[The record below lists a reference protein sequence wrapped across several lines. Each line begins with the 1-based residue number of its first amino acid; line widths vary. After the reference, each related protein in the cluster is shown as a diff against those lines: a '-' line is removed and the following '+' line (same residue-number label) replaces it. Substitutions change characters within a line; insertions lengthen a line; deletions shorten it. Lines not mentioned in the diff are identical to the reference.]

1 MSHLSQDKLLEFA
14 AGRLDERAA
23 ESVYR
28 HLGACEACAQRL
40 QVVQGIRADF
50 EGSWDEFMSE
60 FRARC
65 GGFAL
70 EPVAAPDLQA
80 TCEIVLRGILDGAQ
94 RLATAAG
101 ARLSEITRGGGFE
114 ASFCPVYFGV
124 GDPAET
130 GEASR
135 LAERASRLCGE
146 GRDREARSLLQKA
159 AVLDRQ
165 AGESVTLDLLFE
177 RDKIG
182 EVVVDAG
189 RRSISVL
196 IQPKGP
202 GGARGTVILTPQGAT
217 APEQRA
223 ELRPVEGAYY
233 SLAEFEDVP
242 NCSFSL
248 LVKLDES

>member
-1 MSHLSQDKLLEFA
+1 MSHLSQDELLAFA
-14 AGRLDERAA
+14 AGRLGEEAA
-23 ESVYR
+23 EHAYG
-28 HLGACEACAQRL
+28 HLGACEACAQRFEA
-40 QVVQGIRADF
+40 VREIRADF
-50 EGSWDEFMSE
+50 EGSWDEFLNES
-60 FRARC
+60 RARC
-65 GGFAL
+65 A
-70 EPVAAPDLQA
+70 ERTTEAETPRLQA
-80 TCEIVLRGILDGAQ
+80 TGEVLLRGLIDGVQ

-101 ARLSEITRGGGFE
+101 TRLTELTRGPGSFQT
-114 ASFCPVYFGV
+114 AFCPVYTGV

-146 GRDREARSLLQKA
+146 GKDREARSLLRKA
-159 AVLDRQ
+159 AGLDRQ

-189 RRSISVL
+189 RRSVYVL

-202 GGARGTVILTPQGAT
+202 GGARGSVVLTPESASL
-217 APEQRA
+217 P
-223 ELRPVEGAYY
+223 ELRVELQPVEGAYY

-242 NCSFSL
+242 SCSFSL
-248 LVKLDES
+248 LVRLDES